1 MSMHASKQPDAL
13 LQGAVDEGYFK
24 QQPWKGAGQA
34 RAEVNLH
41 AMTAGV
47 AMLSLYCWLVGLKQ
61 QVDQFGS
68 TTLPTTL
75 AIVTDKV
82 WLSLCY
88 DLLLLSFVL
97 LLLAVGPG
105 AESSPIWQQFGF
117 LSTLVMTR
125 VLPPAPPLPPPPRH
139 SSF

>member
-1 MSMHASKQPDAL
+1 MQIQCHVMDCHATPGLLCHQQYIEKEFIFDGICIC

-47 AMLSLYCWLVGLKQ
+47 AMLSLYCWLISLKQ

-68 TTLPTTL
+68 SSLPAVL

-82 WLSLCY
+82 CGIP
-88 DLLLLSFVL
+88 F
-97 LLLAVGPG
+97 
-105 AESSPIWQQFGF
+105 
-117 LSTLVMTR
+117 
-125 VLPPAPPLPPPPRH
+125 
-139 SSF
+139 

>member
-1 MSMHASKQPDAL
+1 MSVCK

-47 AMLSLYCWLVGLKQ
+47 AMLSLYCWLISLKQ

-68 TTLPTTL
+68 SSLPAVL

-82 WLSLCY
+82 HLH
-88 DLLLLSFVL
+88 
-97 LLLAVGPG
+97 LACCLQIDV
-105 AESSPIWQQFGF
+105 AEVPH
-117 LSTLVMTR
+117 LM
-125 VLPPAPPLPPPPRH
+125 
-139 SSF
+139 

>member
-1 MSMHASKQPDAL
+1 MSQTAQCLLKVRYVFLSKRREAQAMHVC

-68 TTLPTTL
+68 SSLPATL

-82 WLSLCY
+82 P
-88 DLLLLSFVL
+88 
-97 LLLAVGPG
+97 AVYLHF
-105 AESSPIWQQFGF
+105 A
-117 LSTLVMTR
+117 
-125 VLPPAPPLPPPPRH
+125 
-139 SSF
+139 

>member
-1 MSMHASKQPDAL
+1 M
-13 LQGAVDEGYFK
+13 QGAVDEGYFK

-82 WLSLCY
+82 SGLSLFRMRC
-88 DLLLLSFVL
+88 S
-97 LLLAVGPG
+97 AVWY
-105 AESSPIWQQFGF
+105 SVFF
-117 LSTLVMTR
+117 
-125 VLPPAPPLPPPPRH
+125 
-139 SSF
+139 